1 MNNFAYILSE
11 SFDVI
16 DVYRKGSERE
26 IEWLSIIEK
35 SKTSYDLNEKEGFYT
50 LSATEIV
57 DTLNDSLLAYLQDHT
72 PNSEETGWQGR
83 FKEEEVFTSKVI
95 FDKNYKLFTSGI
107 DNIIDFLSNIYDA
120 ITKENPSQHIHI
132 LFGEDF
138 KDLKHR
144 LRRIKSVSN

>member
-11 SFDVI
+11 SLEVI

-26 IEWLSIIEK
+26 VKWLSIIET
-35 SKTSYDLNEKEGFYT
+35 SKASYDLNEKQGFYT

-57 DTLNDSLLAYLQDHT
+57 DTLNDGLLAYLQDHT
-72 PNSEETGWQGR
+72 PNSEKIEWQGG
-83 FKEEEVFTSKVI
+83 FKEEEVFINKVI
-95 FDKNYKLFTSGI
+95 FERNYKLFASGI

-120 ITKENPSQHIHI
+120 ITKENPSHHIHI

-138 KDLKHR
+138 KDLKHK